1 MMGAGVVM
9 MGAVVVVMG
18 CCVVLMGRAYAC
30 SFRVRD
36 GLVVFGI
43 VLNKNLIQKL
53 FSTFTWS
60 NNPLFTKNH
69 LVWSYRI
76 MSRISQFALV

>member
-43 VLNKNLIQKL
+43 VLNKN
-53 FSTFTWS
+53 
-60 NNPLFTKNH
+60 
-69 LVWSYRI
+69 
-76 MSRISQFALV
+76 